1 MTDHHHTSGAEG
13 AMSRDVSESVVTGRL
28 LVLQSKRL
36 MLASSE
42 RRFRK
47 RKAEALR
54 EAVDRLRDDID
65 RAQRAYR
72 TALVRLGSPMMPDYW
87 PAAYS
92 HLIER
97 ADDLSGRLKSAAV
110 DAPQTGRYE
119 IAVEVELLDQLI
131 DEWRDSLR
139 TSITEA
145 SA

>member
-1 MTDHHHTSGAEG
+1 MT
-13 AMSRDVSESVVTGRL
+13 SREVSESVVTGRL

-36 MLASSE
+36 MLASRE
-42 RRFRK
+42 RRLQMRK
-47 RKAEALR
+47 TDVMRDM
-54 EAVDRLRDDID
+54 VDRLREEID

-72 TALVRLGSPMMPDYW
+72 SALVRLGSPMMPDYW
-87 PAAYS
+87 PATYS

-97 ADDLSGRLKSAAV
+97 ADDLSGRLRSAAA

-131 DEWRDSLR
+131 GEWRDWLR
-139 TSITEA
+139 TSIAEA

>member
-1 MTDHHHTSGAEG
+1 MSGAT
-13 AMSRDVSESVVTGRL
+13 VSEAVVTGRL

-36 MLASSE
+36 MLASNE

-47 RKAEALR
+47 RKAEVLR
-54 EAVDRLRDDID
+54 VAGERLRNDID

-72 TALVRLGSPMMPDYW
+72 SALVSLGTPRTPGYW

-92 HLIER
+92 HLIDR
-97 ADDLSGRLKSAAV
+97 ADDLSGRLRSAAA
-110 DAPQTGRYE
+110 DSPQAGRYE

-131 DEWRDSLR
+131 GEWRDSLR
-139 TSITEA
+139 TSIVEA

>member
-1 MTDHHHTSGAEG
+1 MT
-13 AMSRDVSESVVTGRL
+13 SREVSESVVTGRL

-36 MLASSE
+36 MLASRE
-42 RRFRK
+42 RRLQK
-47 RKAEALR
+47 RKTDVMR
-54 EAVDRLRDDID
+54 DMVDRLREEID

-72 TALVRLGSPMMPDYW
+72 SALVRLGSPMMPDYW
-87 PAAYS
+87 PATYS

-97 ADDLSGRLKSAAV
+97 ADDLSARLRSAAA

-131 DEWRDSLR
+131 GEWRDSLR
-139 TSITEA
+139 TSIGEA

>member
-1 MTDHHHTSGAEG
+1 MNEDRTTGAPG
-13 AMSRDVSESVVTGRL
+13 KVSRDVSESVVTGRL

-36 MLASSE
+36 MLASNE
-42 RRFRK
+42 RHLEK
-47 RKAEALR
+47 RKTEVLRLAVERLR
-54 EAVDRLRDDID
+54 EEID
-65 RAQRAYR
+65 RAQRSYR
-72 TALVRLGSPMMPDYW
+72 SALVRLGSPLMPDYW

-97 ADDLSGRLKSAAV
+97 ADDLSGRLRTAAV

-119 IAVEVELLDQLI
+119 IAVEVELLEQLI
-131 DEWRDSLR
+131 GEWRDSLR

>member
-1 MTDHHHTSGAEG
+1 MSGAT
-13 AMSRDVSESVVTGRL
+13 VSEAVVTGRL

-36 MLASSE
+36 MLASNE

-47 RKAEALR
+47 RKAEVLR
-54 EAVDRLRDDID
+54 VAGERLRNDIE

-72 TALVRLGSPMMPDYW
+72 SALVSLGTPRTPGYW

-92 HLIER
+92 HLIDR
-97 ADDLSGRLKSAAV
+97 ADDLSGRLRSAAA
-110 DAPQTGRYE
+110 DSPQAGRYE

-131 DEWRDSLR
+131 GEWRDSLR
-139 TSITEA
+139 TSIVEA